1 MSITVAILIVIILQS
16 VWLLA
21 LSSRIRRLERDR

>member
-1 MSITVAILIVIILQS
+1 MKGLQS

-21 LSSRIRRLERDR
+21 RV